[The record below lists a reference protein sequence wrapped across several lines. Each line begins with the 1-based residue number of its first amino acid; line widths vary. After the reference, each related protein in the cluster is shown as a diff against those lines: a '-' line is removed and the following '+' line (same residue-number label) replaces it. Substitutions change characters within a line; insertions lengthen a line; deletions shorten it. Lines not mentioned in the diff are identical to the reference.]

1 MATKLKIKVTVGIME
16 EFVMLADMEV
26 INALS
31 QAKIIGGAYV
41 NDVYVPY
48 LSTKKIKIE
57 IINEFPT
64 RHQIDV
70 FAEKDAFEKA
80 AADLK
85 YRADEAELA
94 AYNAG
99 EL

>member
-1 MATKLKIKVTVGIME
+1 MAAKLKIKVTVGHIS
-16 EFVMLADMEV
+16 EFVMFADMEM
-26 INALS
+26 INALT
-31 QAKIIGGAYV
+31 QANIIGGTYV

-48 LSTKKIKIE
+48 ISTNKIKIE
-57 IINEFPT
+57 VINEFPT
-64 RHQIDV
+64 RSQIDV